1 MHGLAKHWIEFLKI
15 SRVIFGNLRFFSD
28 IFVMIP
34 VNYREI
40 ARSVVVNVASLEVL
54 GQSLDTELQFLSRT
68 LSPKQNRSLMHCQ

>member
-1 MHGLAKHWIEFLKI
+1 MHGLGKHWIEFLEI
-15 SRVIFGNLRFFSD
+15 SRVIFENLRFFSE
-28 IFVMIP
+28 IFVMTP
-34 VNYREI
+34 VNYKEI